1 MADTSSLPPEFYMAL
16 GGGILSGQNF
26 GQGIG
31 QGLTNATGV
40 LATQR
45 EKAEADQK
53 RNLTYQA
60 LQKLDPEKAEL
71 FKSGV
76 LDGSSAYKLMVDEK
90 KAREDA
96 AKPSYKWMNIDG
108 KLVRID
114 EKAGSM
120 EEMADYSGPKKR
132 NLVSTKNGIYDADT
146 NQWVAPPEG
155 AMTEGSEYGLNP
167 QTALDKDGNPVLLQ
181 LSKDGKAIQSQL
193 PEGVRLSKEPIKLD
207 AGTHF
212 VLLDPITRQ
221 NIGTIPKDLAAAEEQ
236 KIVGKTRG
244 ENVVSLPDTIAK
256 SEQALSVIDQA
267 ISHPG
272 REKTT
277 GWNSTFDPR
286 TYLPGTD
293 SADFQAVAGQIEG
306 KAFLEAFESL
316 KGGGQITE
324 VEGKKATQAVA
335 RLSTSQSDEAYKQAL
350 LDLREVVSAGLQ
362 RAKAKAS
369 STPVAVD
376 PATAVKPTV
385 TNGKTTTGI
394 TFTAEPD

>member
-1 MADTSSLPPEFYMAL
+1 MAGLSNLPPEFFMQL
-16 GGGILSGQNF
+16 GGGILSGQNL
-26 GQGIG
+26 GDGLG
-31 QGLTNATGV
+31 QGLQNASTS
-40 LATQR
+40 LTAQRQKQEETQQQSATY
-45 EKAEADQK
+45 EALK
-53 RNLTYQA
+53 RI
-60 LQKLDPEKAEL
+60 DPEKAEL
-71 FKSGV
+71 FKSKV
-76 LDGSSAYKLMVDEK
+76 LTGPQAYSLFAEEK
-90 KAREDA
+90 AKREA
-96 AKPSYKWMNIDG
+96 ASKPSYKWMNIDG

-114 EKAGSM
+114 ENSGAV
-120 EEMADYSGPKKR
+120 EEQADFSGPKKR
-132 NLVSTKNGIYDADT
+132 NLVSTKSGIYDADT
-146 NQWVAPPEG
+146 NQWIAPPEG
-155 AMTEGSEYGLNP
+155 MGTEDGVKRGLTPVWGTKNGKRVLGTLGEDGSFQETKLP
-167 QTALDKDGNPVLLQ
+167 DGFEPTPGTSTVDL
-181 LSKDGKAIQSQL
+181 GTTI
-193 PEGVRLSKEPIKLD
+193 GVRDNKSGEI
-207 AGTHF
+207 
-212 VLLDPITRQ
+212 IRQ
-221 NIGTIPKDLAAAEEQ
+221 VPKDIAGAEEQ

-335 RLSTSQSDEAYKQAL
+335 RLSTSQSDEAYKEAL
-350 LDLREVVSAGLQ
+350 LELREVVAAGLQ

-376 PATAVKPTV
+376 PATAAKPTV

-394 TFTAEPD
+394 SFTAEPD